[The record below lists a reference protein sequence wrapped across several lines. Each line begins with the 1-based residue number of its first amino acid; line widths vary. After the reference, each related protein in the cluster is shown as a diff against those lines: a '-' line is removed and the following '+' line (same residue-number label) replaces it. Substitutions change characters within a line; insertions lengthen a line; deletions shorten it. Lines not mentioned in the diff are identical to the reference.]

1 VRGETVSG
9 EGLSAFE
16 KRLCNI
22 LQNGLP
28 ISKRPYEEIGKAL
41 GSDEEM
47 VLEGTRRLVKRGV
60 IRRIGAVVNWR
71 AIGKASTL
79 VTACIAEGKLKKVVE
94 AVNQLEGVSHNY
106 LRRHHFNLWFT
117 LRADSQ
123 KEITATLKKLSKQ
136 FGVTFHSLPVVRIFK
151 LDVRFDAESDG
162 RSLLPRCGTP
172 NTERCPLNAIDKRI
186 LAGLEG
192 GLKVAKRP
200 FDFISEDE
208 FEIAD
213 GLLHIEEM
221 IQEGVISRLGA
232 IVNHHKLGFV
242 ANAMFVCKVG
252 PRQRNARAPAKD
264 MLGQAGGARVIE
276 VGQKLAELNIVS
288 HCYERKI
295 FKGYEP
301 RGVHSRPESYV
312 VQGWPY
318 NLFAMMHGRS
328 LKDIR
333 RVVERFVKLEGLE
346 KWEVLETVEKLRK

>member
-1 VRGETVSG
+1 VRGEAVSG
-9 EGLSAFE
+9 KGLSAFE

-22 LQNGLP
+22 LQDGLP
-28 ISKRPYEEIGKAL
+28 ACRRPYAEVAKQL
-41 GSDEEM
+41 RVDEEK

-71 AIGKASTL
+71 AIGKTSTL

-94 AVNQLEGVSHNY
+94 AVNRLEGISHNY

-117 LRADSQ
+117 LRANSQ
-123 KEITATLKKLSKQ
+123 SEITATLKKLSKR
-136 FGVTFHSLPVVRIFK
+136 FNTAFYSLPVVRIFK
-151 LDVRFDAESDG
+151 LDVRFDAQSGGRRLLESGGIRPLPKACRG
-162 RSLLPRCGTP
+162 RQAEMDEVDR
-172 NTERCPLNAIDKRI
+172 RI

-192 GLKVAKRP
+192 GLKVVKRP

-252 PRQRNARAPAKD
+252 QKRTVQVGEALAR
-264 MLGQAGGARVIE
+264 LG
-276 VGQKLAELNIVS
+276 IVS
-288 HCYERKI
+288 HCYERRP
-295 FKGYEP
+295 EP
-301 RGVHSRPESYV
+301 RR

-318 NLFAMMHGRS
+318 NLFAMMHGKS
-328 LKDIR
+328 LADIR
-333 RVVERFVKLEGLE
+333 RVVDRFVREE
-346 KWEVLETVEKLRK
+346 KIREWELLVTAARMKKK

>member
-1 VRGETVSG
+1 VRGEAVSG

-16 KRLCNI
+16 KRLCNA
-22 LQNGLP
+22 LQDGLP
-28 ISKRPYEEIGKAL
+28 ACRRPYAEVAKQL
-41 GSDEEM
+41 RVDEQK

-79 VTACIAEGKLKKVVE
+79 VTACVAEEKLKKVVE
-94 AVNQLEGVSHNY
+94 AVNRLEGVSHNY

-123 KEITATLKKLSKQ
+123 KEITAILKKLSKR
-136 FGVTFHSLPVVRIFK
+136 FNAAFYSLPVKRTFK
-151 LDVRFDAESDG
+151 LDVRFDAESGG
-162 RSLLPRCGTP
+162 RSLLPRRGTP
-172 NTERCPLNAIDKRI
+172 NAECCPPVLSVVEGLNTIDKRI

-192 GLKVAKRP
+192 GLKVVKRP

-213 GLLHIEEM
+213 GLLHIEGM

-242 ANAMFVCKVG
+242 ANAMFVCKVS
-252 PRQRNARAPAKD
+252 PRQRHSRAPAKD
-264 MLGQAGGARVIE
+264 MLGQAG
-276 VGQKLAELNIVS
+276 QKLAGLNIVS
-288 HCYERKI
+288 HCYQRKT
-295 FKGYEP
+295 FAC
-301 RGVHSRPESYV
+301 
-312 VQGWPY
+312 WPY

-328 LKDIR
+328 QADIR

-346 KWEVLETVEKLRK
+346 KWELLATVEKLKR